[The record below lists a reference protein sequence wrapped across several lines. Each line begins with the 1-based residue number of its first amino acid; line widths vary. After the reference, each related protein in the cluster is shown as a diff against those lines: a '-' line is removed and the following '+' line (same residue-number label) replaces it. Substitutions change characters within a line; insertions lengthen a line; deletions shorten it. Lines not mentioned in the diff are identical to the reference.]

1 MKRTAI
7 AIAFVIVYFA
17 NPASAQQGIPAE
29 AEKALSSGS
38 TPRAEFAIVRP
49 ARVVEAPRIDG
60 ILDEPMWAEIEPI
73 TELTQYEP
81 DNGAL
86 PTERTE
92 VRFGYDDE
100 FLYVGIRAY
109 DSDPERLIA
118 RSYERD
124 RGIDQDDSIFVT
136 IDSLNNNR
144 TAIGFGT
151 NLLGTK
157 SDMELS
163 EDRSLNMAYDTI
175 WYTESNIDEFGYT
188 MEFAIPFFSLRFQPA
203 DVIEMGVNI
212 ERYIR
217 RKNELAIWPPMSRDF
232 SYFSVSQYASMQGLE
247 SIERG
252 VNLEIKPYGIGGY
265 NEVPEEKGWEGDAG
279 LDVKWG
285 ITPNLTAD
293 VTVNPDFAQVESDD
307 LRINLTRFNLFFPEK
322 RDFFLESADLFK
334 FGLPREVEV
343 FFSRRI
349 GIIGNQEV
357 PIYGGVRTYGL
368 VGNTNL
374 GLMTM
379 QTRPTDFSDSE
390 NFSVVR
396 VKQNV
401 LGRSYVGGIFT
412 SRQGGSTFEDT
423 TLGGDFQ
430 FRFGVNTLVQ
440 ASVARSHQVG
450 DATVEPL
457 ISPDR
462 SSTSDWFINASA
474 QETKDLY
481 DWIVRYTDVGERF
494 EPGIGFVQRHDQRA
508 LMTNVHYKPR
518 PGWRGVRQLYFGF
531 NYRRVEDH
539 DRVLETQIFRPG
551 FLALF
556 QSEDTVTILFFDIF
570 ERVRFP
576 FFIGPGVAIPAGD
589 YRQNQVS
596 LDVSSNPARRWSV
609 SWKHLQGGFYDGD
622 ILSTSLTFRFSP
634 VSQVRL
640 TTVAQYDDVT
650 VPAGVVESLIARLY
664 VSYYFSPEL
673 TTRAA
678 VQYSSLYEDFVANF
692 RVRWIY
698 TPGSEAWFVYDE
710 GRRFGLVEPSLR
722 DRAVIFKL
730 VHNFH
735 F

>member
-7 AIAFVIVYFA
+7 ALALVLLFVA
-17 NPASAQQGIPAE
+17 STASAQTRAAQGV
-29 AEKALSSGS
+29 
-38 TPRAEFAIVRP
+38 VRP
-49 ARVVEAPRIDG
+49 VRVDEAPRIDG
-60 ILDEPMWAEIEPI
+60 ILDEPLWAEIEPI
-73 TELTQYEP
+73 TEFTQYEP
-81 DNGAL
+81 DNGAP

-92 VRFGYDDE
+92 VRIGYDDK
-100 FLYVGIRAY
+100 FLYVGVRAY
-109 DSDPERLIA
+109 DSEPDKLIA

-136 IDSLNNNR
+136 IDSLNDNR
-144 TAIGFGT
+144 NAVGFGT
-151 NLLGTK
+151 NVLGTK
-157 SDMELS
+157 SDMELA

-175 WYTESNIDEFGYT
+175 WYTAGNIDDLGYT
-188 MEFAIPFFSLRFQPA
+188 LEFAIPFFSLRFQPA
-203 DVIEMGVNI
+203 DVIEMGVNL

-217 RKNELAIWPPMSRDF
+217 RKNELAIWPAMSRDF
-232 SYFSVSQYASMQGLE
+232 SYFSVSQYASMQDLE
-247 SIERG
+247 GIERG
-252 VNLEIKPYGIGGY
+252 VNLEVKPYGIGGY
-265 NEVPEEKGWEGDAG
+265 SEVPEEQGWEADAG

-334 FGLPREVEV
+334 FGLSREVEV

-349 GIIGNQEV
+349 GIIGAQEV

-379 QTRPTDFSDSE
+379 QTRPTDFSQSE
-390 NFSVVR
+390 NFSVLR
-396 VKQNV
+396 LKQNV

-412 SRQGGSTFEDT
+412 SRQGGSSFEDM

-430 FRFGVNTLVQ
+430 FRFGVNTLIQ
-440 ASVARSHQVG
+440 GSVARSDRQGVVAP
-450 DATVEPL
+450 DPL
-457 ISPDR
+457 DSPNAPG
-462 SSTSDWFINASA
+462 SANWFVNASA
-474 QETKDLY
+474 QENRDAY
-481 DWIVRYTDVGERF
+481 DWVIRYTDVGEAF
-494 EPGIGFVQRHDQRA
+494 EPGIGFVRRHDQRA

-518 PGWRGVRQLYFGF
+518 PDWKGVRQLLFGF
-531 NYRRVEDH
+531 NFQRVEDH

-551 FLALF
+551 FMAIF
-556 QSEDTVTILFFDIF
+556 QTEDNLTLLLLDNF

-576 FFIGPGVAIPAGD
+576 FFIGPGVVIPAGD
-589 YRQNQVS
+589 YSYRHLSAAFN
-596 LDVSSNPARRWSV
+596 SNPSRRWSV
-609 SWKHLQGGFYDGD
+609 SLNHLQGDFYDGD
-622 ILSTSLTFRFSP
+622 ILSSKLTFRFNPISK
-634 VSQVRL
+634 VRL
-640 TTVAQYDDVT
+640 TSVTQYDDVK
-650 VPAGVVESLIARLY
+650 VPSGVVESLIARLY

-710 GRRFGLVEPSLR
+710 GRRFGLIEPSLR
-722 DRAVIFKL
+722 DRAVILK
-730 VHNFH
+730 VMHNFH